1 MLTKSL
7 RSSALAVGIAACS
20 TPAPGNSPARAA
32 EAGVADSG
40 TQVLATTQALLS
52 SAADTTGSTLR
63 AIVSQDVKDGLGG
76 VVIPAGSDVLLSV
89 EHLAPATP
97 PASANGV
104 LSLTVQSVVVNGRP
118 ERISADMQQVPHHLE
133 WRTPPGNTG
142 FAEAGYR
149 DVVVS
154 IGTPIVFTL
163 AKSMK
168 VTAR

>member
-1 MLTKSL
+1 MTRSLLTL
-7 RSSALAVGIAACS
+7 TLVLGMAACS
-20 TPAPGNSPARAA
+20 GSSPDASPVRVA

-40 TQVLATTQALLS
+40 TQILASTQAALS
-52 SAADTTGSTLR
+52 SAADTAGTTLR

-89 EHLAPATP
+89 AQLAPATP
-97 PASANGV
+97 PARANGL
-104 LSLTVQSVVVNGRP
+104 LSLLVQSVTVNGRP
-118 ERISADMQQVPHHLE
+118 ERITAEMHQVPHHLE
-133 WRTPPGNTG
+133 WRSPPGTTG
-142 FAEAGYR
+142 SAEAAFR